1 MLFSVQLLSVSQ
13 EADEVSGHGWVLV
26 WSGTCRLQD
35 LIHVRCWSS
44 LPSGD
49 LPADWLV
56 KLSKWGKGPGILPQ
70 GLKSRAWTDSL
81 ARDLAIHLLVLSVQL
96 QSLCQSYS
104 EVMGNGGVYNMPFLR
119 TNDTSLTSPT
129 LMHLQL
135 SLSKLAPFQQL

>member
-13 EADEVSGHGWVLV
+13 EAGEVSGHGWVLA

-35 LIHVRCWSS
+35 LIHVGCWSS
-44 LPSGD
+44 LPPGD

-70 GLKSRAWTDSL
+70 GLKSRDWTDCP
-81 ARDLAIHLLVLSVQL
+81 ARDMAIHLLVSSVQL
-96 QSLCQSYS
+96 QALCQSYS
-104 EVMGNGGVYNMPFLR
+104 GVIGNGGVYKLPFLR

-129 LMHLQL
+129 L
-135 SLSKLAPFQQL
+135 SDASPVVPF